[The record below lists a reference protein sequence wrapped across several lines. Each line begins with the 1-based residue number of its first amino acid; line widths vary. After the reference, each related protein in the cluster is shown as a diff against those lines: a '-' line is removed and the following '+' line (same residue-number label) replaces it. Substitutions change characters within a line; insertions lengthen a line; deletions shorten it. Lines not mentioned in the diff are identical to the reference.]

1 MSGMLPLLLVL
12 LLVGGVVVALRPV
25 RTPARVTASEA
36 WLAAERHARRVTLGA
51 WAMLLLVPWL
61 LAEGLDL
68 PAPMGTDLAVGP
80 AVGGIAFLV
89 VHLGGELTWPRP
101 DGPVRRAPLARRGVR
116 DVAPR
121 ALSRL
126 TATWAALL
134 TVLLVVCGATAGADG
149 RSLTVWHGDRMSSTS
164 GPFPGWYYGRL
175 VLPAAAVVVALCL
188 VVLALVA
195 RRAAVA
201 DTTPDD
207 DLALRRTSARRV
219 LAGVQLVLAWT
230 LSGCLFFAASS
241 VHSADPWWGTGTATA
256 SSVVSVSGLLLAVA
270 IAVASV
276 VVAVQATRTLPR
288 TVADALP
295 GHRPLARPAA

>member
-36 WLAAERHARRVTLGA
+36 WLAADRHARRVTLGA

-61 LAEGLDL
+61 LADALER
-68 PAPMGTDLAVGP
+68 PAPMGSGLAVAP
-80 AVGGIAFLV
+80 AVGGVAFLV

-101 DGPVRRAPLARRGVR
+101 HGPVRRAPLARRGVR
-116 DVAPR
+116 DVAPH

-126 TATWAALL
+126 TATWAGLL
-134 TVLLVVCGATAGADG
+134 TVLLVVCGVTAAPGG
-149 RSLTVWHGDRMSSTS
+149 RSVSAMHGDQVMSTS
-164 GPFPGWYYGRL
+164 GPFPGWFYGRL
-175 VLPAAAVVVALCL
+175 VLPAAAVVVVLCV

-195 RRAAVA
+195 RRPAVA

-230 LSGCLFFAASS
+230 LSGCLFFAANA
-241 VHSADPWWGTGTATA
+241 VHSAEPRWGTGSATA
-256 SSVVSVSGLLLAVA
+256 SAVVSVSGLLLAVA

-276 VVAVQATRTLPR
+276 VIAVQATRTVSR
-288 TVADALP
+288 TVADVAP
-295 GHRPLARPAA
+295 GARPLAGPAA

>member
-1 MSGMLPLLLVL
+1 MAGAVPLLLVL
-12 LLVGGVVVALRPV
+12 LLVGGVVAALRPV
-25 RTPARVTASEA
+25 RTPAHVSASEA

-51 WAMLLLVPWL
+51 WAVLLVVPWL
-61 LAEGLDL
+61 LAGAFDI
-68 PAPMGTDLAVGP
+68 PAPMGADLAVAP
-80 AVGGIAFLV
+80 ATGGIAFLV

-101 DGPVRRAPLARRGVR
+101 AGPVRRAPLVRRGVR

-134 TVLLVVCGATAGADG
+134 AVLLVVCGATAGADG
-149 RSLTVWHGDRMSSTS
+149 RSLTVAHGERTTSTAS
-164 GPFPGWYYGRL
+164 PFPGWYYGRV
-175 VLPAAAVVVALCL
+175 VLPAAVVVVVLCL
-188 VVLALVA
+188 VALALVA

-230 LSGCLFFAASS
+230 LSGCLFFAANA
-241 VHSADPWWGTGTATA
+241 VRSAGPRWGTGGSTA
-256 SSVVSVSGLLLAVA
+256 SAVVAAGGALLAVTV
-270 IAVASV
+270 AVASV
-276 VVAVQATRTLPR
+276 VVAVQATRAVRR
-288 TVADALP
+288 TVAGSLP
-295 GHRPLARPAA
+295 GMRPLARPTA